1 MNPYARARSNYRL
14 SKSNLLFLSFL
25 FLLASI
31 LFLLFLPAGIMIL
44 GFSNLFLSVLNTWWL
59 RAKDKP
65 FLDLF
70 FHGAI
75 FALFFLTSYLFIKSL
90 DFTGGLVAV
99 IVFLGGVIS
108 ELMRGVRNYD
118 LRKGNNSVNK
128 IGVRGS
134 LIIIFVFFLVWILLV
149 IQATKELLVFPIIL
163 YGAFIPIQYFLLPP
177 LAFFLVYPIVES
189 IKNHANA
196 TGMRVSFR
204 KRALVIIS
212 IFFTMAVAV
221 YLTGAGYQTYPAPPN
236 PYSIDISVKT
246 VIAGPEKWGVAFIN
260 FNYVDAGNHYY
271 VLLNQ
276 YGTLELTKVVNYE
289 KYFLSHVDT
298 GLSPFYWHHF
308 KIIHNG
314 KEIHIYVDDMH
325 FISLVDE
332 SPFHGDLVLKGEV
345 SAKLAFFRNVH
356 VSKL

>member
-1 MNPYARARSNYRL
+1 
-14 SKSNLLFLSFL
+14 
-25 FLLASI
+25 
-31 LFLLFLPAGIMIL
+31 MIL

-75 FALFFLTSYLFIKSL
+75 FTLFFLTSYLFIKPL

-99 IVFLGGVIS
+99 IIFLGGVIS
-108 ELMRGVRNYD
+108 ELMRGVRNYN
-118 LRKGNNSVNK
+118 LTKGNNSVNK
-128 IGVRGS
+128 IGIRGS
-134 LIIIFVFFLVWILLV
+134 LITILVFFIVWILLV
-149 IQATKELLVFPIIL
+149 IQATNEFLVLPIIL
-163 YGAFIPIQYFLLPP
+163 YGTFIPIQYFLLLP
-177 LAFFLVYPIVES
+177 LAFFLVYPFVES
-189 IKNHANA
+189 LTDRTDAM
-196 TGMRVSFR
+196 GVRVTFR

-212 IFFTMAVAV
+212 IFCTMAFAV
-221 YLTGAGYQTYPAPPN
+221 YSTGAGSQTYTVPSI
-236 PYSIDISVKT
+236 PYSVDVSVKT
-246 VIAGPEKWGVAFIN
+246 VIAGSENWGVAFIN

-276 YGTLELTKVVNYE
+276 DGTLELTKVVNYE
-289 KYFLSHVDT
+289 KHFLSYVDT

-308 KIIHNG
+308 KIINLG
-314 KEIHIYVDDMH
+314 KEIHIYVDDML

-332 SPFHGDLVLKGEV
+332 SPFHGDLVLIGEV

-356 VSKL
+356 VSEL